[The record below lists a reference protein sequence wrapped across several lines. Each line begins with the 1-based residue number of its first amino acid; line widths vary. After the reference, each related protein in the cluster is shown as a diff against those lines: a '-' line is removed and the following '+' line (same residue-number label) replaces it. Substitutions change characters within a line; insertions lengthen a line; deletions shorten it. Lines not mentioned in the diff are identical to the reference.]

1 MAHRNQFSVLTAT
14 EKGYVSSRFI
24 MEVPSEDWSDDRS
37 AGDSFK
43 QLPRVAE
50 RWSGQSFQSLSCLGS
65 ARSSSNS

>member
-50 RWSGQSFQSLSCLGS
+50 
-65 ARSSSNS
+65 